1 MRAVVIIPCLN
12 EEKTVGKVIANVRKV
27 FKRLKIESIII
38 SIDDASSDDSI
49 KQMQGSNEIVNL
61 KNKVKLAEVIRI
73 GLKHAAR
80 YNPDIIVHIDADGQH
95 NPEDLIKLVKP
106 ILRDK
111 ADFVIGSRFLKKNN
125 MNIERKIGNVFFT
138 SIVNLI
144 TGLKLTDTQSGFRV
158 INYDC
163 IKRIKLTSKYT
174 YTQEEIIR
182 TSNFGYRIKEV
193 PINLRKR
200 KYGKSKVITSPIKYG
215 VLVLLDIVKI
225 ALTRLFN

>member
-80 YNPDIIVHIDADGQH
+80 YNHIC
-95 NPEDLIKLVKP
+95 E
-106 ILRDK
+106 
-111 ADFVIGSRFLKKNN
+111 
-125 MNIERKIGNVFFT
+125 
-138 SIVNLI
+138 
-144 TGLKLTDTQSGFRV
+144 
-158 INYDC
+158 
-163 IKRIKLTSKYT
+163 
-174 YTQEEIIR
+174 
-182 TSNFGYRIKEV
+182 
-193 PINLRKR
+193 
-200 KYGKSKVITSPIKYG
+200 
-215 VLVLLDIVKI
+215 
-225 ALTRLFN
+225 